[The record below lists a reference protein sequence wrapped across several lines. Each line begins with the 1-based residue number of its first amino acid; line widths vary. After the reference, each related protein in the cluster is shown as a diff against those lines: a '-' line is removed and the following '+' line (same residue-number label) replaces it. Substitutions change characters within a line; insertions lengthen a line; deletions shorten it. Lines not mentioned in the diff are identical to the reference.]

1 MTTITIKARIYPTSE
16 QANLL
21 LATMQQYRNACN
33 LVSQYY
39 FDHNFVPKQ
48 KDINKALYH
57 KVRDQF
63 GLKSQMTQSVFKTVI
78 ARYKTVETQLKK
90 KPYHY
95 KDTNT
100 DTWYTEQRDL
110 SWLQKPI
117 NFKRPQ
123 CDLVSARDWSFKN
136 DKLSLNT
143 LANREIMDF
152 SMEGFEQYLD
162 GKLGT
167 AKLVKSCGHYF
178 LHISA
183 TVEPRIFEKADLKHV
198 VGIDRGLRFLAT
210 TYDEKNKTSFIDGKA
225 IIAKRRKYKK
235 LRQQLQSKGT
245 KSAKRRLKAIGQRE
259 NRWMSDINHQI
270 TKTLTD
276 KYGKD
281 TLFVLEDLTNVRFAT
296 EKVAKTN
303 RYEQV
308 SWAFHQFEQFL
319 TYKAELNGSKVIKVS
334 AQYTSQR
341 CPKCGSIDKLA
352 RNHGTHEYHC
362 KNCEYT
368 SNDDRIGAMNIQ
380 YLGTNWVTG
389 DTTKITK

>member
-1 MTTITIKARIYPTSE
+1 MTTVTIKARIYPTSE
-16 QANLL
+16 QASLL

-57 KVRDQF
+57 KVRNQF
-63 GLKSQMTQSVFKTVI
+63 GLKAQMTQSVFKTVI
-78 ARYKTVETQLKK
+78 AKYKTVETQLKK
-90 KPYHY
+90 KPYSF
-95 KDTNT
+95 KDNNT
-100 DTWYTEQRDL
+100 DTWYTEKRDL

-143 LANREIMDF
+143 LANREIMNF
-152 SMEGFEQYLD
+152 SMKGFEQYLD
-162 GKLGT
+162 SKLGT

-183 TVEPRIFEKADLKHV
+183 TVEPHIFKKADLKHV

-210 TYDEKNKTSFIDGKA
+210 TYDEKDKTSFIDGKA

-308 SWAFHQFEQFL
+308 SWAFYQFEQFL

-341 CPKCGSIDKLA
+341 CPKCGSINKNNRKHDI
-352 RNHGTHEYHC
+352 HEYQC
-362 KNCEYT
+362 ANCDYK